1 MQIAINWFI
10 INIKKNT
17 SNLRRNSMQA
27 LFLVLHKVEK
37 LDDLLSALQESGIK
51 GGTIIDSK
59 GMLNTLKSHDNFI
72 IESLKIFLEDPRETS
87 KTLFFILKKEEVEKA
102 KKVIDET
109 LGGIDNPNT
118 GIMFGIDLT
127 FVAGLN
133 TD

>member
-1 MQIAINWFI
+1 
-10 INIKKNT
+10 
-17 SNLRRNSMQA
+17 MQA